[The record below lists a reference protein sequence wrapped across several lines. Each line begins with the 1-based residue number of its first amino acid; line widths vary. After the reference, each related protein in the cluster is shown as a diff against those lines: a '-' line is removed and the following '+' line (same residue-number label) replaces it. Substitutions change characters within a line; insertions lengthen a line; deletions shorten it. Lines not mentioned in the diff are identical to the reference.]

1 MVLLRQR
8 AFHLGFNLATILLA
22 GWNLL
27 EFLTRG
33 ATQVTETTT
42 QLYLIVLAVII
53 GDKEVA
59 RWHGHHRSARRRG
72 EFFVIGWALLLLGM
86 VVVEMVGGA
95 EHGWVV
101 ARQMPITAGT
111 VVVVWLL
118 SAYLKAERQWRAVK
132 ARR

>member
-1 MVLLRQR
+1 MVLFHQR
-8 AFHLGFNLATILLA
+8 AFILGFNIATILLA

-27 EFLTRG
+27 EFLSRG
-33 ATQVTETTT
+33 GTHVTETAT

-53 GDKEVA
+53 GDKEVL
-59 RWHGHHRSARRRG
+59 RWHGHHRSVRRRG

-86 VVVEMVGGA
+86 VMVELLGGA
-95 EHGWVV
+95 EHGWIV
-101 ARQMPITAGT
+101 ARQMPITVGT

-118 SAYLKAERQWRAVK
+118 SSYLKAERQWRLRS